1 MILDA
6 IRNIWCRELKLDN
19 FSDDEDFF
27 ALGGHSVIMAKIQ
40 DAIIDEY
47 GIEVPMDELF
57 NKSTVNQIAA
67 HVTRNLNDNHGR
79 R

>member
-1 MILDA
+1 MILEA

-57 NKSTVNQIAA
+57 NKPTVNQIAA
-67 HVTRNLNDNHGR
+67 HIRRNLNDNPGR
-79 R
+79 